1 MTASLILT
9 LFACSGTPAD
19 PAAEANAAATNA
31 GATDAAPAAEAPD
44 ELGVLGIRNADG
56 QIKTIL
62 VDKKGFKTMGDG
74 VAVPRDDSWWWVG
87 YVGQDGWDSLVLWSA
102 PAGEMPEA
110 PPIDTSACPD
120 TAVTTT
126 VTFIGKEH
134 ISYELH
140 GGGMCEG
147 AAHPWQSH
155 ELVTT
160 ALTAPSSVNKD
171 KTFTSSGEAIDLS
184 AVAGDAGV
192 AALTKAGGAAKAG
205 GECFSDPTTTQWGL
219 VRREGGWVVR
229 GGLTYEAE
237 ACRDSYTHYDV
248 PVDAPAA
255 MLAGYEA
262 AEWDKWAAATP
273 GLVDYTAS
281 PSGNMAVLF
290 TEDGVRLKVG
300 DDDNVK
306 QLYTKGASLVM
317 AYWTSGDAIDE
328 WREAVAAAMPGT
340 SRTRGG
346 ANVGIPGRTPTF
358 GEDGK
363 KGKKGTKTEGAPSG
377 EPQVE

>member
-9 LFACSGTPAD
+9 LFACSGGDAPAD
-19 PAAEANAAATNA
+19 PAAEANAAATS
-31 GATDAAPAAEAPD
+31 GAAATAPAEAIPE

-120 TAVTTT
+120 TAVDTT

-140 GGGMCEG
+140 AGGMCEG

-155 ELVTT
+155 EFVTT
-160 ALTAPSSVNKD
+160 ALTAPSGVNGD
-171 KTFTSSGEAIDLS
+171 KTFTGSGDALELT
-184 AVAGDAGV
+184 AVAGDTAG
-192 AALTKAGGAAKAG
+192 AALTKAGAAARAA
-205 GECFSDPTTTQWGL
+205 GECLGEPMSNQWGL
-219 VRREGGWVVR
+219 VRRQGGWTVR
-229 GGLTYEAE
+229 GGLSYEAE
-237 ACRDSYTHYDV
+237 ACRGNFSHYDV
-248 PVDAPAA
+248 PVDAPEA
-255 MLAGYEA
+255 MLAGYTA
-262 AEWDKWAAATP
+262 AEWDKWSAAVP

-300 DDDNVK
+300 DNDNVK
-306 QLYTKGASLVM
+306 QLYTKGAALVM
-317 AYWTSGDAIDE
+317 AYWTSGDEVDD
-328 WREAVAAAMPGT
+328 WRESVAAAMPGT

-358 GEDGK
+358 GEKDGK
-363 KGKKGTKTEGAPSG
+363 GKTEGAPAG